1 MMRMTDEEPVD
12 QAMVFTLADVVCG
25 EVVIHGVVVVSLF
38 PKDIVCMDEM
48 TRTLLPWV

>member
-25 EVVIHGVVVVSLF
+25 EVVIHGVVVVPLL
-38 PKDIVCMDEM
+38 PGDIV
-48 TRTLLPWV
+48 